1 MNIRVLQHDDV
12 DQLREMTAL
21 FGRAFDDP
29 EHYDHHKPTT
39 EYLSGLLRNPM
50 FVAISASDGGR
61 VVGGLA
67 GYILPKFEQAR
78 SELYI
83 YDLAVDEAFRRRG
96 VATRLIEAA
105 QVLARDRGAWV
116 VYVQADPEDE
126 PAVALYTKLGTRE
139 DVLHFDIPPAGRDE

>member
-1 MNIRVLQHDDV
+1 MHVRVLQPRDV
-12 DQLREMTAL
+12 AKLQEMNAL

-29 EHYDHHKPTT
+29 EHYEHHKPTT
-39 EYLSGLLRNPM
+39 EYLAELLGNPM

-67 GYILPKFEQAR
+67 GYLLPKFEKAR

-96 VATRLIEAA
+96 VATRLIEA
-105 QVLARDRGAWV
+105 VRVVARDRGAWV

-126 PAVALYTKLGTRE
+126 PAVALYSKLGNRE
-139 DVLHFDIPPAGRDE
+139 DVLHFDIPPCRPGG